1 MMIAPN
7 LITARE
13 KLPPRRNVRTGDC
26 ATCRGVSCRCYAMY
40 SDVSQSEASPGD
52 AMYSGVS
59 QSEPEILLGEEGE
72 LGA

>member
-40 SDVSQSEASPGD
+40 SG
-52 AMYSGVS
+52 MS